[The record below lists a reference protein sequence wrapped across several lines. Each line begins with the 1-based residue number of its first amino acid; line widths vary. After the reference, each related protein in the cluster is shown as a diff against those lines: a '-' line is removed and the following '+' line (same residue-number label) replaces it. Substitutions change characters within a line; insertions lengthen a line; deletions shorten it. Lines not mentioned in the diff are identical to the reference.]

1 MRDSD
6 LDDLFAEART
16 RAPAFSDALMARV
29 MADAAAHQPR
39 PVAPSRAVSPP
50 PRPSWWSTWLAGL
63 RGGALAGAGMV
74 TATLAGVWIGFA
86 QPAPMVTVTDALW
99 QTTVQQI
106 DTVDLQPSLDLIPSL
121 DDFMAEG

>member
-16 RAPAFSDALMARV
+16 RAPAPSDALMGRV
-29 MADAAAHQPR
+29 MADAIAHQPQ
-39 PVAPSRAVSPP
+39 PVP
-50 PRPSWWSTWLAGL
+50 PRPAASVTPKGWSGWLAGL
-63 RGGALAGAGMV
+63 RGGMLAGAGMA

-86 QPAPMVTVTDALW
+86 QPASMVPVTDALW
-99 QTTVQQI
+99 QPAFEEI

-121 DDFMAEG
+121 DGFMAEG